1 MAGMA
6 NAEVVNGRIRKRQ
19 RRRGGEMGGRA

>member
-1 MAGMA
+1 MAGIG
-6 NAEVVNGRIRKRQ
+6 NAEVVNERIRKRQ